1 MKVYLFETTTLTALL
16 ASVFTLT
23 ASADDTTPCVELAK
37 ECFAYSGNERET
49 CFKAVSTHS
58 FCRET
63 KTGALA
69 AKRAQFSSL
78 TPPQD
83 QDGPSFLG
91 PNLVNRSCVENFDNA
106 WSVELIKGASNT
118 EGYEGLEKILSK
130 CAQVPS
136 SDILRP

>member
-1 MKVYLFETTTLTALL
+1 MKRYLFETTLLTSLMVSAF
-16 ASVFTLT
+16 ATKAF
-23 ASADDTTPCVELAK
+23 ADDDASCVELAK

-58 FCRET
+58 FCRDT

-106 WSVELIKGASNT
+106 WSVELITGGSNV
-118 EGYEGLEKILSK
+118 EGYDALEKSLSK